1 MCETQRR
8 NSADRHR
15 SGPRHFAALT
25 VGAIGLALLAGCV
38 SAPPGSRRALE
49 ASLPVVEVVSPIIEP
64 VRLDSADPVG
74 REWFL
79 ESLRVQAAAT
89 TRRLVIEHQLAGQLA
104 EGSGVPRLTGV
115 VEVPIALPAG
125 VAGSRAAFRPGSLA
139 RARFEVTD
147 GGGRT
152 LATATAM
159 VEWDDVRW
167 TRGGPKTRR
176 ARPTDAALVDAV
188 DRAIER
194 AVRQL
199 ASQLEATTS
208 PPPRA
213 AARWSR
219 AWR

>member
-1 MCETQRR
+1 MRETQPRD
-8 NSADRHR
+8 SVDRHR
-15 SGPRHFAALT
+15 PGPQYFVALA
-25 VGAIGLALLAGCV
+25 VGAIGLAFLLGCA
-38 SAPPGSRRALE
+38 SAPPGSRRPLDP
-49 ASLPVVEVVSPIIEP
+49 SLPTLQVVPPTIEP
-64 VRLDSADPVG
+64 VALDSADPIG

-79 ESLRVQAAAT
+79 ESLRVQAAAA

-104 EGSGVPRLTGV
+104 EGSGGPRVTGV
-115 VEVPIALPAG
+115 VEIPIALPAG

-139 RARFEVTD
+139 RARLEVTD
-147 GGGRT
+147 AGGRP
-152 LATATAM
+152 LATATAV

-188 DRAIER
+188 DHVLER

-199 ASQLEATTS
+199 ASQLEATVTS
-208 PPPRA
+208 PPRT
-213 AARWSR
+213 AARWGR

>member
-1 MCETQRR
+1 MCQTQRR
-8 NSADRHR
+8 NSADRHL
-15 SGPRHFAALT
+15 SGPRSFAVLT

-38 SAPPGSRRALE
+38 SAPRGTRHALE
-49 ASLPVVEVVSPIIEP
+49 PSLPALEVVAPTIEP
-64 VRLDSADPVG
+64 MTLDGADPIG
-74 REWFL
+74 RGWFV
-79 ESLRVQAAAT
+79 EALRVQAVAA

-104 EGSGVPRLTGV
+104 EGSGVPRVTGV
-115 VEVPIALPAG
+115 VEVPVALPAG
-125 VAGSRAAFRPGSLA
+125 VAGSRATFRAGALA
-139 RARFEVTD
+139 RARLQVTD

-152 LATATAM
+152 LATATAV

-176 ARPTDAALVDAV
+176 ARPIDAALVDAV

-199 ASQLEATTS
+199 ASQLEAATS
-208 PPPRA
+208 PPPRT
-213 AARWSR
+213 AARRTR